1 MNEKIRNL
9 KYISNESTNNEPAF
23 ISDLYCKYIQKK
35 LNSEE
40 YIYLLK
46 NTLNKITVYQEQ
58 VIFDTKFGIFERKRK
73 IIKRQKGVSFK
84 FNSVDC

>member
-1 MNEKIRNL
+1 MKYTDNEA
-9 KYISNESTNNEPAF
+9 TNNKLTF
-23 ISDLYCKYIQKK
+23 IIDLYHKYLHKK

-46 NTLNKITVYQEQ
+46 NTLNKITVYQEK

-73 IIKRQKGVSFK
+73 IIKRQKGVSFR